1 MMRINKIISEKRKAL
16 GLTQEQVANYLG
28 VTAPAVNKWEKGTTY
43 PDITLL
49 PALARL
55 LKTDLNTLLSFKDD
69 LTPQEIAVF
78 LNELNEIA
86 EKDGFEKVWE
96 AAMGKI
102 REYPVCHELILYIA
116 CFLDGRLIFFQTD
129 EQTEAL
135 YEKYRAL
142 IEPLYERVLASD
154 NPAVKN
160 QAQSVLISRYMER
173 KEYEKAES
181 LLKELPE
188 KNPVDKKQMQARL
201 YMEYGKWAEAAR
213 LEEEQLLLAA
223 GTLNSALYT
232 LLDIALKEKREK
244 DAEYIADVS
253 KKLAELLDLGEYNA
267 CVAPFRLYT
276 QRKDKEATLA
286 LLPKMLDSLDHLCE
300 MNNSPLYC
308 HIKTKESDS
317 DFGEKLKQR
326 IIASLYKDE
335 EMAFLR

>member
-188 KNPVDKKQMQARL
+188 KNPVDKKQMRQGFIWNMANGR
-201 YMEYGKWAEAAR
+201 KRPAWKKNSFC
-213 LEEEQLLLAA
+213 LLR
-223 GTLNSALYT
+223 AL
-232 LLDIALKEKREK
+232 
-244 DAEYIADVS
+244 
-253 KKLAELLDLGEYNA
+253 
-267 CVAPFRLYT
+267 
-276 QRKDKEATLA
+276 
-286 LLPKMLDSLDHLCE
+286 
-300 MNNSPLYC
+300 
-308 HIKTKESDS
+308 
-317 DFGEKLKQR
+317 
-326 IIASLYKDE
+326 
-335 EMAFLR
+335 